1 MAIREAPEHATENK
15 FDWYRSHG
23 GKLSESTYRSALCV
37 VRGAEFSNATKS
49 QALHM
54 IRSIPHTEKGRVR
67 RYISTMVTT
76 RVYSML
82 RQPLSGEC
90 TGWSDQK
97 IFAEVLLMLQYVAGN
112 AAFEHRYPNIF
123 NRK

>member
-1 MAIREAPEHATENK
+1 
-15 FDWYRSHG
+15 
-23 GKLSESTYRSALCV
+23 
-37 VRGAEFSNATKS
+37 
-49 QALHM
+49 M

-67 RYISTMVTT
+67 RYISTMITT

-97 IFAEVLLMLQYVAGN
+97 IFAEVLLLQHHL
-112 AAFEHRYPNIF
+112 AANIAFVQLFPNIF
-123 NRK
+123 HRNTTRKRVY